1 MRIAALMLALFVLL
15 GCSSPATSPT
25 DGQGA
30 APPAAPEGTAAPPGE
45 AQAPG
50 FSGGVDKGA
59 GPSDGSQATAP
70 ERDWEEQARR
80 ADERLAELRRELSH
94 PVFVPTQVPEGLHP
108 QMPSRSDRLV
118 SIAYVDDDLNRVLSV
133 YSGPLGCCI
142 DADPNKM
149 VAGGTPIRDGREA
162 RFIPNQ
168 PEFGGNIL
176 WWQEDGAY
184 VALSGPHLTEED
196 LFAIAEFL
204 SPTATLTG
212 PPDALPLDVYP
223 PDYRTEVP
231 QVDAVIDAFLAKDV
245 HRLASCDML
254 RCEEGAEGALEPVV
268 TWGSCEVNNTW
279 TGWDTVRSLVEGW
292 VGEPRLLYAAYRVQG
307 IGDWAY
313 LVQFAKYRHDQR
325 PKSAVLDGEGRILQ
339 LWMGCGALFDMQ
351 ADHYEPIA
359 PPRTGL

>member
-70 ERDWEEQARR
+70 ERDWEEQARQGGR
-80 ADERLAELRRELSH
+80 AAGRVAPGAQSSRLRAHACARRS
-94 PVFVPTQVPEGLHP
+94 PPPDAVAG
-108 QMPSRSDRLV
+108 DRLV
-118 SIAYVDDDLNRVLSV
+118 SIAYVDDDLNRVLRVS
-133 YSGPLGCCI
+133 SGPLGCCI

-212 PPDALPLDVYP
+212 PPDAPPPDVYP

-268 TWGSCEVNNTW
+268 TRGSCEVNNTW

-292 VGEPRLLYAAYRVQG
+292 VGEPRLLDAAYRVQG